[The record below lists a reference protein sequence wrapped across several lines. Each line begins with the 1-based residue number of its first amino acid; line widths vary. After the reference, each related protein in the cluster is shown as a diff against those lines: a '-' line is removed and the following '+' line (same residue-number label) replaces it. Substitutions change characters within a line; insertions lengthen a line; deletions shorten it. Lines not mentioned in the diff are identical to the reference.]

1 MFESE
6 FPSAL
11 QSPLYTQRGLG
22 SLGHLNNRLEGEL
35 SSEFPHEA
43 YETQRTPSSN
53 SNRFGSD
60 TRAHSKYSLFGQ
72 NQYFQLPTPS
82 QSENPTSPL
91 SEFIQSTSDIERK
104 NPLVQLYESR
114 PNVTGGAKFHV
125 LKITNYPTNWKI
137 DDVKKYFHPI
147 QV

>member
-1 MFESE
+1 MFETE
-6 FPSAL
+6 LPSAL

-22 SLGHLNNRLEGEL
+22 PLAHLNRLDGEL

-43 YETQRTPSSN
+43 YENQRTPSSN
-53 SNRFGSD
+53 SNRFGSNA
-60 TRAHSKYSLFGQ
+60 RAHSKYSLFGQ

-82 QSENPTSPL
+82 QSENPTSPS
-91 SEFIQSTSDIERK
+91 SECIQSTSNIERK

-114 PNVTGGAKFHV
+114 QNVKSGAKFHV